1 MEGNKEEQISW
12 QSMEQN
18 MWQCRKPRSGVK
30 QWRKEERE
38 R

>member
-1 MEGNKEEQISW
+1 
-12 QSMEQN
+12 

-38 R
+38 RCDVKENEKRRGENLTK